1 MSHLICY
8 DIEHN
13 YLRTKMGN
21 TILDYGFDRIN
32 LSVYLGTIDKKTLEE
47 LEKKLVKMLKEKGK
61 PNDSL
66 IFLPVSPQQIQDM
79 RVYGKNDLDK
89 DDLAGEKS
97 TLIV

>member
-1 MSHLICY
+1 MAHLICY
-8 DIEHN
+8 DIENN

-21 TILDYGFDRIN
+21 AILDYGFDRIN
-32 LSVYLGTIDKKTLEE
+32 LSVYLGTIDKKSLAELEE
-47 LEKKLVKMLKEKGK
+47 ALKKMLEKRGK

-66 IFLPVSPQQIQDM
+66 MFIAVTAQQVHNM